1 MTDQQR
7 QANASSTSSDTVPYA
22 WIEGLDQECIYIGT
36 DENLAAFRRRDLP
49 ARWCERFRTA
59 AGNLILAQEIDSRG
73 SPGDTPLELVV
84 RLSWPLSDA
93 TVTMAAAALRIA
105 PGPSVTL

>member
-1 MTDQQR
+1 MIDVQR
-7 QANASSTSSDTVPYA
+7 QADASRTPSDAVPYA
-22 WIEGLDQECIYIGT
+22 WIEALDQEWIYIGT

-73 SPGDTPLELVV
+73 SPGDTPLDMVA
-84 RLSWPLSDA
+84 RLAWPLSDE
-93 TVTMAAAALRIA
+93 TVTVAAAALRIA
-105 PGPSVTL
+105 PGPALNL